1 MTSLS
6 AIPVAVQTVLAAIA
20 YLMLKHAIADF
31 FVQTESQRRE
41 KGIYGATGGL
51 SHSLTHILLTAPV
64 FAILPPL
71 ETGMIAALLSAEFV
85 LHYHIDWTKEQV
97 VRRNGWT
104 SKDTPFW
111 WAIGLDQL
119 LHGLTYVALLALAL
133 ATAAQLSAA

>member
-1 MTSLS
+1 M
-6 AIPVAVQTVLAAIA
+6 
-20 YLMLKHAIADF
+20 
-31 FVQTESQRRE
+31 
-41 KGIYGATGGL
+41 ATGGIT
-51 SHSLTHILLTAPV
+51 HSLTHIVLTAPV
-64 FAILPPL
+64 FLLLPAL

-104 SKDTPFW
+104 SHDTPFW

-133 ATAAQLSAA
+133 AAAISGSAS